1 MSDLITIH
9 YYGSDVE
16 VPKDTRY
23 IATDSDGCVYAF
35 NNDKPVFNEKVGTW
49 CVYTNS
55 FKLVDI
61 NFDVVPSRSLF
72 EINPATF

>member
-1 MSDLITIH
+1 MSDLITVH

-35 NNDKPVFNEKVGTW
+35 NNDKPVFNEKSVHGVFTRILLSW
-49 CVYTNS
+49 
-55 FKLVDI
+55 
-61 NFDVVPSRSLF
+61 
-72 EINPATF
+72 